1 MKNRTANSPLVK
13 SVDFCGQ
20 WRPTEMNL
28 VGNQVIAIII
38 MIIIIIIIM
47 VGNQVIAREEANAKG
62 INFDRI
68 VLELI
73 MKMNRMQ
80 VFKKNL

>member
-1 MKNRTANSPLVK
+1 MKSRTANSPLVK

-28 VGNQVIAIII
+28 VGNQVI
-38 MIIIIIIIM
+38 
-47 VGNQVIAREEANAKG
+47 GREEANAKG

-68 VLELI
+68 VFELV

-80 VFKKNL
+80 VFEKLVRTF